1 MLGIYESVL
10 ELEGN
15 SHVGADPSS
24 TEPKERL
31 LASTDLNVL
40 RSTRDTG
47 IGMRYAERISGP
59 LEGGEKPGFTVL
71 V

>member
-1 MLGIYESVL
+1 M
-10 ELEGN
+10 
-15 SHVGADPSS
+15 GADPSS